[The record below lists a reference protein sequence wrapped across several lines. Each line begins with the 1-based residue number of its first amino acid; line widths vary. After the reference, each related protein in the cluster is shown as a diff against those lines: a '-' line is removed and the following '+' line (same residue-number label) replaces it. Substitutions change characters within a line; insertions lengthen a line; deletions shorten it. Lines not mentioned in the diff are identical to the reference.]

1 MNDVSTY
8 AEQLTDQ
15 DHLNL
20 YRHLTLVRTFEEK
33 IREYHHKKSPVTELP
48 HLSTGQEAVSVGSCY
63 GLRSDD
69 VIVPSL
75 RTRGAFLMRGVS
87 PKVSMAGMF
96 GKATGLTKGR
106 NTSHHAGS
114 MALNIVPGSGVVG
127 SHLPLGAGVAL
138 AAKTLKKDFVTLVYF
153 GDGAS
158 NRGDFHEALNFA
170 AVLKLPVIFIC
181 ENNQWALSNPVTQH
195 ILIKNVAER
204 AASYGMPGYTIDGN
218 DVLDV
223 YNCTM
228 KAVEVARRG
237 DGPSLI
243 ECKTYRWHAHSER
256 DPRDM
261 RTKEEIESWK
271 QKCPLK
277 RYEAF
282 LIGKSVSQAV
292 LAAIQADVAK
302 EIDEAVV
309 FSETSPYPQVDEMY
323 KNVYFEGE

>member
-1 MNDVSTY
+1 MNMVKQY
-8 AEQLTDQ
+8 AEALTEQ
-15 DHLNL
+15 DHLKIF
-20 YRHLTLVRTFEEK
+20 RHLNSVRNFEEK
-33 IREYHHKKSPVTELP
+33 VREYHHKKAPVTELP

-63 GLRSDD
+63 GLRPDD
-69 VIVPSL
+69 VIIPSL
-75 RTRGAFLMRGVS
+75 RTRGAFLMRGVP

-114 MALNIVPGSGVVG
+114 KALNIVPGSGVVG

-158 NRGDFHEALNFA
+158 NRGDFHEALNLA

-181 ENNQWALSNPVTQH
+181 ENNQWALSNPVTKH
-195 ILIKNVAER
+195 LLIGNIADR
-204 AASYGMPGYTIDGN
+204 ADSYGMPGYAIDGN
-218 DVLDV
+218 NVLDV

-228 KAVEVARRG
+228 TAVEAARKG
-237 DGPSLI
+237 EGPSLI

-261 RTKEEIESWK
+261 RTKEEVELWK
-271 QKCPLK
+271 QKCPI
-277 RYEAF
+277 RQYESY
-282 LIGKSVSQAV
+282 LLGKNITQTV
-292 LAAIQADVAK
+292 LDAIKAETLQ
-302 EIDEAVV
+302 EIEDAIL
-309 FSETSPYPQVDEMY
+309 FAETSPYPPLDEMY
-323 KNVYFEGE
+323 KNVDCEGE